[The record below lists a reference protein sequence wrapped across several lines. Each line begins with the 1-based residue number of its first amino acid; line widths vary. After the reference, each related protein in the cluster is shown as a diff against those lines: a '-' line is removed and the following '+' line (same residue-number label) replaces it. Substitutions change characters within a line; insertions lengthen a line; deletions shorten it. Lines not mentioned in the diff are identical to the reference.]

1 MQEKLLY
8 FFAELIIKIYQKE
21 KFELLV
27 SLTAM
32 VNKSLFEKQIFRKLY
47 AYIEQETCQEFESL
61 KDNAQIKKFLHQIEK
76 LALIQKIQDI
86 ELNDEDKE
94 REEREERE
102 EKEEVESQAERSQIA
117 DSSAVQSEAQS
128 RLTSAIKTRN
138 KQDKRNTT
146 AKPSGR
152 KLN

>member
-1 MQEKLLY
+1 LQEKLLY

-86 ELNDEDKE
+86 ELNEEDKE
-94 REEREERE
+94 REQKE

>member
-86 ELNDEDKE
+86 ELNEEDKE
-94 REEREERE
+94 REQKE